1 MIREP
6 LSLAEARRV
15 TLAAQGFSSGA
26 QASMTSIPSVVRKLG
41 LLQLD
46 FVNVLVPAHYL
57 VVYSRLGPYDRKQ
70 FDRQICA
77 GKAFTEQWAHEA
89 SIVPMSTWPMLGYR
103 RQAFEIGRNNPINRI
118 RNKIKY
124 LSEVIEIIEEK
135 GPITSA
141 DLPSV
146 AGPKRKAGDWHR
158 SVPRWALE
166 YHFGAGRLA
175 VTRRLPNFQRVY
187 DLAERVVP
195 RRFLEQEPGKH
206 EAQRELLHLAATAF
220 GVATLR
226 DLADY
231 YRITV
236 PEARPRLAELE
247 EAGRIVPVAVEGWKD
262 PAWMPASATSAGDV
276 DACALLSPFD
286 PVVWYRPRA
295 ERLFDFHYRIEIY
308 VPEAKRKWGYYVL
321 PFLLGDRIVARVDL
335 KADRGRGRLLVRA
348 AYAEDGIDEDRVV
361 TRLAASLRELADW
374 LGLESLMVSRRGPFA
389 RKLHAECRAT
399 VS

>member
-1 MIREP
+1 MA
-6 LSLAEARRV
+6 L
-15 TLAAQGFSSGA
+15 TAQGFGPGA
-26 QASMTSIPSVVRKLG
+26 RASLKDLPAVVRKLG

-57 VVYSRLGPYDRKQ
+57 VVHSRFGHYERKH
-70 FDRQICA
+70 FDSQICA
-77 GKAFTEQWAHEA
+77 GRQFTEQWAHEA
-89 SIVPMSTWPMLGYR
+89 SIVPMDAWPLLEYR
-103 RQAFEIGRNNPINRI
+103 RRAFTLGKSNPINRI

-124 LSEVIEIIEEK
+124 LSQIIEIIDKK
-135 GPITSA
+135 GPVTTA
-141 DLPSV
+141 DLPAV
-146 AGPKRKAGDWHR
+146 PGPKKKPGDWHR

-195 RRFLEQEPGKH
+195 QAQRERSLDKH
-206 EAQRELLHLAATAF
+206 AAQRELLLRAAKAS

-236 PEARPRLAELE
+236 PEARPRVLELE
-247 EAGRIVPVAVEGWKD
+247 EQGLLVPAEVEGWAEV
-262 PAWMPASATSAGDV
+262 AWVAAPVSRTEPV
-276 DACALLSPFD
+276 DACAVLSPFD

-308 VPEAKRKWGYYVL
+308 VPEHKRKWGYYVL

-335 KADRGRGRLLVRA
+335 KADRSRGQLLVRSA
-348 AYAEDGIDEDRVV
+348 HAEVGIDKDRTVS
-361 TRLAASLRELADW
+361 RLADSLRELAAW
-374 LGLESLMVSRRGPFA
+374 LGLDTVKAARRGPFA
-389 RKLHAECRAT
+389 RKLYAALRAP